1 MKKKNPAGSKSSD
14 SPLPVIPARKR
25 DAHKGDFGHVLIAA
39 GSPGMTGAA
48 CLAGIAALRAGA
60 GLVTLAVP
68 QSLQPIVA
76 SQMMSVMTLSC
87 RETLRSCFSE
97 AAAEDVMDFAEKCDS
112 VAVGPGIGRDGET
125 SAMVRRLFTSLAKPL
140 VVDADGLN
148 ALSDDLDVFDK
159 CPADRP
165 TVLSP
170 HPGEMARLCLCS
182 VQKIQADRVHCAG
195 SFVRDRSLTLL
206 LKGANTVV
214 AQGEKT
220 FVCETGNPGMAVAG
234 AGDVLTGIIAAFL
247 AQGFSAFDAAR
258 LGAHIHGLAGDIAA
272 SEYGEISMTADDI
285 LGCLPGAFKEF
296 TERRK

>member
-1 MKKKNPAGSKSSD
+1 MKKQNPPKGESPD
-14 SPLPVIPARKR
+14 LPLPAIPARKR
-25 DAHKGDFGHVLIAA
+25 DAHKGDFGHVLIVA

-48 CLAGIAALRAGA
+48 CLASMAALRAGA
-60 GLVTLAVP
+60 GLVTLATP
-68 QSLQPIVA
+68 QSLQPVAA
-76 SQMMSVMTLSC
+76 SQMMSVMTLPC

-97 AAAEDVMDFAEKCDS
+97 AAAEDIMNFAEKCDS

-125 SAMVRRLFTSLAKPL
+125 SAMVRRLFASLAKPL

-148 ALSDDLDVFDK
+148 ALAGDLSVFEEF
-159 CPADRP
+159 PADRP

-182 VQKIQADRVHCAG
+182 TQKIQADRMRCAE
-195 SFVRDRSLTLL
+195 SFVRDRPVTLL

-214 AQGEKT
+214 AEGEKT
-220 FVCETGNPGMAVAG
+220 FVCETGNPGMASAG

-272 SEYGEISMTADDI
+272 NEYGEISMTADDI